1 MLYLV
6 VRGLRFE
13 GNVYLNG
20 EVFGS
25 VEIIHNKYGF
35 GDDEDNCSI
44 GCGDDGDEE
53 LVEGHKDFEEA
64 CFEAFDSVTGC
75 GLYSFA
81 YRE

>member
-20 EVFGS
+20 EVIGS

-35 GDDEDNCSI
+35 GDDENMCSI
-44 GCGDDGDEE
+44 GVDDEDFDEDV
-53 LVEGHKDFEEA
+53 LEA
-64 CFEAFDSVTGC
+64 IQDACYEAFDSVMDC
-75 GLYSFA
+75 GLYSFV